1 MYRRFIAALLAFTAA
16 TVFAQQMQ
24 PLPNAA
30 CDVLLP
36 YGRPLHAT
44 IESIPVCRHAYVL
57 EYSLHHK
64 TPLWVAHLL
73 RPEYTVGC
81 LARDDT
87 FEADLSIP
95 RAHRVSPS
103 DFRSSG
109 YDMGHMVSSADMSW
123 DELVM
128 RESFIMTNIA
138 PQLPGFNRGIW
149 RRLEDQTRAWAQE
162 RKHPLLVYTGP
173 IYSGMYTAA
182 IERDKMILI
191 PDEYFK
197 VIVDTETREVLAF
210 RIPHKPSSDS
220 LSTFLTDTAKI
231 SAVTGLKIPLPQG
244 HISSSRLWPSKL
256 KSTRL
261 AKSIICATGIL
272 E

>member
-1 MYRRFIAALLAFTAA
+1 MYRRFIAALFAFI
-16 TVFAQQMQ
+16 VVSVPAQQMQ
-24 PLPNAA
+24 PLPTAA
-30 CDVLLP
+30 CEVLLP

-44 IESIPVCRHAYVL
+44 LESIPICRHAYAL

-64 TPLWVAHLL
+64 TPVWVAHLL

-81 LARDDT
+81 LERDDT
-87 FEADLSIP
+87 FEADLSVP
-95 RAHRVSPS
+95 LKHRVYPT

-123 DELVM
+123 DALVM
-128 RESFIMTNIA
+128 RETFIMTNIA

-173 IYSGMYTAA
+173 IYSGEHTVA
-182 IERDKMILI
+182 IERDKIILI

-210 RIPHKPSSDS
+210 RIPHKPSSGP
-220 LSTFLTDTAKI
+220 LSAFLTDTAQI
-231 SAVTGLKIPLPQG
+231 GAVTGLKFPLPQG
-244 HISSSRLWPSKL
+244 YIGSSRMWPSKL

-261 AKSIICATGIL
+261 AKSIICATGGF
-272 E
+272 